1 MYTDRD
7 TKGIKPDHGLTLTS
21 CLMNPKSRGE
31 VRIQS
36 SNPLDLPLIDPNFL
50 SHEDDMNVMLNAL
63 SLQERLFKQNL
74 CPILF

>member
-7 TKGIKPDHGLTLTS
+7 TTGIKPDHGLTLTS

-36 SNPLDLPLIDPNFL
+36 SNPLDLPLIDPN
-50 SHEDDMNVMLNAL
+50 S
-63 SLQERLFKQNL
+63 
-74 CPILF
+74 